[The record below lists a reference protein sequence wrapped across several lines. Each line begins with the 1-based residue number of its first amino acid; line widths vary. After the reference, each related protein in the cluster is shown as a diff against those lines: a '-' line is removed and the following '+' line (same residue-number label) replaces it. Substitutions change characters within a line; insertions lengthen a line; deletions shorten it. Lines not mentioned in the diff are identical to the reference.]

1 MDDERI
7 ISMLE
12 DVPDNSTEE
21 SNSELENDHCSDHI
35 ISSGTEQGAS
45 SVESS
50 SGHENE
56 DESDDDVPLS
66 FLRSNSLPI
75 QGAFYVAKDG
85 QKWYR
90 LPQRPNVRT
99 RSVNIVNERPGV
111 QGEAKEAMNES
122 ECWKIYITMEMK
134 NAITTHTNAEIK
146 IRQEKCNDRSKLYY
160 MNETTISELDAFLGL
175 LYIAGLNK
183 SGRQNIKDL
192 WRTDGTGVDIFR
204 TTMSLQR
211 FYFLQNCVRFDDK
224 STRNERKAIDN
235 IAAIRS
241 IFDSFVLNCQKAYI
255 PHEYMTIDEMLWAFR
270 GRCGF
275 RVYIPSK
282 PAKYG
287 IKAYA
292 LVDAKSFY
300 TFNIEVYPGKQPDG
314 PHAFSNKAYDVVDR
328 LVQSITKSHR
338 NLTFDNW
345 FTSYKLMKHLLA
357 EHRLTATGTVR
368 KNKRCIP
375 NSFLKTG
382 KQPAS
387 SMFGLQ
393 RDVSIVSYARKK
405 NKVVILMSTLH
416 HDDLIDVTTG
426 DKRKPEMGTFYNS
439 TKAGVDVVDEMSVN
453 YDVSRNSKRWPMT
466 VFYAILN
473 IAAINANIIYR
484 ANRNLNT
491 KRTEFN
497 LGLSLVYEHL
507 RQRKDKTNI
516 PLYIRNRISSQIG
529 EASASLSSQNI
540 GARPVRC
547 RDCPNKKDRKT
558 KNACKHCG
566 KAICKEHAVLFCND
580 CANVQ
585 D

>member
-66 FLRSNSLPI
+66 FLR
-75 QGAFYVAKDG
+75 
-85 QKWYR
+85 
-90 LPQRPNVRT
+90 T
-99 RSVNIVNERPGV
+99 
-111 QGEAKEAMNES
+111 
-122 ECWKIYITMEMK
+122 
-134 NAITTHTNAEIK
+134 
-146 IRQEKCNDRSKLYY
+146 
-160 MNETTISELDAFLGL
+160 
-175 LYIAGLNK
+175 
-183 SGRQNIKDL
+183 
-192 WRTDGTGVDIFR
+192 
-204 TTMSLQR
+204 
-211 FYFLQNCVRFDDK
+211 
-224 STRNERKAIDN
+224 
-235 IAAIRS
+235 IRS

-270 GRCGF
+270 GRCGV

-314 PHAFSNKAYDVVDR
+314 PYAFSNTAYDVVDR
-328 LVQSITKSHR
+328 LVKSITKSHR

-345 FTSYKLMKHLLA
+345 FTSYELMKHLLA
-357 EHRLTATGTVR
+357 EHGLTATGTVR

-387 SMFGLQ
+387 SMFGFQ
-393 RDVSIVSYARKK
+393 RDVSIVSYAPKK

-426 DKRKPEMGTFYNS
+426 DKRKPEMVTFYNS

-491 KRTEFN
+491 KRTEFIRN

-566 KAICKEHAVLFCND
+566 KAICKEHAVLFCSD